1 MPDNPPTEK
10 YVVLYSETYVKE
22 LKNRA
27 EVMARMLV
35 DAETLT
41 KQERAAIY
49 LDFNKWMDK

>member
-1 MPDNPPTEK
+1 MPDNSPTEK

-22 LKNRA
+22 LKKRA